1 VLSGQRGYAH
11 ITAIRNDMLLPQ
23 WLGMEKLRS
32 EDSVRRAFEK
42 QDEAA
47 LTLWMDQQMS
57 ATYDALLDTVWV
69 LDVDATVKTLY
80 GKQEEAKVGYNPF
93 KPGRPSHVY
102 HAMVL
107 TKAQLV
113 LNVDVH
119 AGNQT
124 ASAYAQPGILG
135 SLDSRRPEQQTW
147 LIRGDIAYSG
157 EEMLMA
163 REARGQR
170 YLFKLR
176 QTKRVEQLI
185 LRLAKEKAKAQL
197 ARGRARMGG
206 GERGTVSA

>member
-135 SLDSRRPEQQTW
+135 SLDSRRPERIQR
-147 LIRGDIAYSG
+147 RGDADGPRGARPTLFVQAAADQTRGATDLAFGQG
-157 EEMLMA
+157 EGQGAAGA
-163 REARGQR
+163 RPG
-170 YLFKLR
+170 KD
-176 QTKRVEQLI
+176 
-185 LRLAKEKAKAQL
+185 
-197 ARGRARMGG
+197 GRR
-206 GERGTVSA
+206 